1 MTFYLFFNCRI
12 IALQYLIG
20 FCHTST
26 WIIHVVVVIV
36 IQSISTFSLFVT
48 HRVQHARFPC
58 PLLCPR
64 VCSNSWI
71 LSPWCYSTIS
81 SSVAPFSSYLQ
92 SFPASGSYPN
102 ESFLLIRWSKWWNF
116 IFSISPS
123 SEYSGLSSFRID
135 WFDLLAVHGTLKSL
149 LQHHRSKASILW
161 CSVFFMIQLSHL
173 YKTRRKTI
181 ALTIWSFVGV
191 VMSLF
196 SNMLSKFVF

>member
-81 SSVAPFSSYLQ
+81 SFVDPFSSYLQ
-92 SFPASGSYPN
+92 SFPASGSFPMSRFFASGGQSTGVSTSSSVLPMN
-102 ESFLLIRWSKWWNF
+102 IQDRVPLGLTGLIFLLSM
-116 IFSISPS
+116 
-123 SEYSGLSSFRID
+123 GLSRALSSSTVQKHQIFTVQ
-135 WFDLLAVHGTLKSL
+135 FSL
-149 LQHHRSKASILW
+149 W
-161 CSVFFMIQLSHL
+161 
-173 YKTRRKTI
+173 
-181 ALTIWSFVGV
+181 
-191 VMSLF
+191 
-196 SNMLSKFVF
+196 